1 MIKRRRENGMTDIL
15 LVEDHGELN
24 QLMRIFLEREGFLV
38 QSVFS
43 GEEAL
48 AFLEREQAR
57 LILLDVALPGM
68 DGFAVCSAV
77 RERNNTPI
85 LFLSAR
91 VDKEDKING
100 FQQGADDYVEKPVD
114 MDLLSA
120 RVKALLRRSYDMH
133 KESTVLCSGAVS
145 INQEAQRVF
154 LQGKELAL
162 TGKEYELLLLF
173 VKNPGKVLRKE
184 YLFHAVWGADSFS
197 ESQTL
202 TVHVKTLRDKIEEDP
217 RKPRRIVTVW
227 GTGYKYEE
235 I

>member
-1 MIKRRRENGMTDIL
+1 MTDIL

-77 RERNNTPI
+77 RERSNTPI

-100 FQQGADDYVEKPVD
+100 FLQGADDYVEKPVD

-145 INQEAQRVF
+145 IDQEAQRVF
-154 LQGKELAL
+154 LQGKELA
-162 TGKEYELLLLF
+162 
-173 VKNPGKVLRKE
+173 
-184 YLFHAVWGADSFS
+184 
-197 ESQTL
+197 L

-217 RKPRRIVTVW
+217 RKPRRIVTIW